1 MRPAMMLRRLCEI
14 LPALLMALTVAGSA
28 LAQSAPQPAQPPSGP
43 VTSAPMIALVDQLLD
58 LFPKFEG
65 EVLEVQDG
73 TLTLGAGVKA
83 GARPGLDVEL
93 FREGREI
100 KHPRTGEVLGRAED
114 SLGLARITQAQEGFA
129 VATPPA
135 GVEIKAG
142 DRFRVSSGKIGVVL
156 LPLLGSLRETLVET
170 ATQEL

>member
-1 MRPAMMLRRLCEI
+1 MMLRRLCEI

-65 EVLEVQDG
+65 EVLEVQNG

-83 GARPGLDVEL
+83 GARP
-93 FREGREI
+93 RR
-100 KHPRTGEVLGRAED
+100 
-114 SLGLARITQAQEGFA
+114 
-129 VATPPA
+129 
-135 GVEIKAG
+135 
-142 DRFRVSSGKIGVVL
+142 DR
-156 LPLLGSLRETLVET
+156 PT
-170 ATQEL
+170 ASRRQ